1 MAKTILIPV
10 DFTPESL
17 NTLKL
22 ALKENSISGVNV
34 ILMYSE
40 YLTDSI
46 TDLLFYS
53 ADRIIESHITPDFEE
68 TISILKNRYET
79 DIKTIK
85 IELFHGYNINSFKN
99 FIEAKR
105 IDAIYIPKKYTL
117 KLKKNGFDP
126 IPFIKKSGL
135 PVQEMEWVS
144 NFFNS

>member
-1 MAKTILIPV
+1 MTKTILIPI
-10 DFTPESL
+10 DFNPESL

-22 ALKENSISGVNV
+22 ALKENSISEVDI

-53 ADRIIESHITPDFEE
+53 ADRIIQSHITFDFEE

-79 DIKTIK
+79 SIKSIK
-85 IELFHGYNINSFKN
+85 IELFHGHNTNSFKN
-99 FIEAKR
+99 FIAAKQ
-105 IDAIYIPKKYTL
+105 IDTIYIPKKYTL
-117 KLKKNGFDP
+117 KLKKNGFNP
-126 IPFIKKSGL
+126 VPFIKKSGV
-135 PVQEMEWVS
+135 PVQEIEWDS